1 MKPSGPGAFLFFDN
15 FISSTEI
22 GQFKLCSSYRLNF
35 GKLYFSGVLTISPV
49 F

>member
-15 FISSTEI
+15 FISSIEI
-22 GQFKLCSSYRLNF
+22 GHFKLCISYRLNF
-35 GKLYFSGVLTISPV
+35 GKLYFSGVLTISSV